1 LVTASITEAA
11 KESGISRKSIYFYLS
26 LPFFQKALNKA
37 RFEQLSLAIGSLQ
50 RAAIEAAEIL
60 ISIAKDSETPAS
72 VKLAACKAILES
84 GFKGA
89 ELLNFEGRLSLLE
102 EEANV

>member
-1 LVTASITEAA
+1 M
-11 KESGISRKSIYFYLS
+11 
-26 LPFFQKALNKA
+26 
-37 RFEQLSLAIGSLQ
+37 
-50 RAAIEAAEIL
+50 
-60 ISIAKDSETPAS
+60 
-72 VKLAACKAILES
+72 AACKAILES